1 MATTGI
7 NGWRFPSYSDSPDVP
22 RDLGLLAA
30 DISAW
35 VSTNPDLKGAT
46 GATGPRGYS
55 ILNGLTSPAS
65 NVGVDGD
72 FYINTISNSIFGP
85 KTAGAWG
92 NGTSLGGN
100 SVLNGTVDPVSA
112 NGSNGD
118 FYINTTSKTIFGPK
132 TNGSWPSGTSI
143 VGPQGTQGSTGTT
156 GAKGDAAATILVNST
171 TTSAPGTNAIVTNS
185 GTSSDVK
192 LDFTIP
198 RGADGAPGAPGAA
211 GAKGDAG
218 APGATPSLDPIS
230 TRISLT
236 MPNTSTTGVNSN
248 WYPLSTGL
256 YDLGKDATSGSARYW
271 KNIYSNGTVYAA
283 SVVASGNMFIQT
295 STIVSSDR
303 TLKNTIEESN
313 LGLNFINSL
322 KPVSYK
328 YNVGGINYTA
338 DDDGNQVE
346 TIVPGTRTH
355 YGLIAQEVKEALE
368 EAGVQDFGGWVEKED
383 STQALRYEEF
393 ISPLIKAVQELSA
406 RVKALEEA

>member
-22 RDLGLLAA
+22 RDLGALAT
-30 DISAW
+30 DIAAFIAA
-35 VSTNPDLKGAT
+35 NPGPQGT
-46 GATGPRGYS
+46 TGPRGS
-55 ILNGLTSPAS
+55 SVLNGSTDPVSGT
-65 NVGVDGD
+65 GVDGD
-72 FYINTISNSIFGP
+72 FYINTTSNSIFGP
-85 KTAGAWG
+85 KTSGAWG
-92 NGTSLGGN
+92 TGTGLGGN
-100 SVLNGTVDPVSA
+100 SVLNGTANPTSI
-112 NGSNGD
+112 NGSDGD
-118 FYINTTSKTIFGPK
+118 FYINTTTKTIFGPK
-132 TNGSWPSGTSI
+132 ASGAWPSGTSI
-143 VGPQGTQGSTGTT
+143 TGPTGATGSTGST
-156 GAKGDAAATILVNST
+156 GPKGDAAATILVNST
-171 TTSAPGTNAIVTNS
+171 TTSAPGTSALVSNS
-185 GTSSDVK
+185 GTSSNVK

-198 RGADGAPGAPGAA
+198 RGADGAAGAA
-211 GAKGDAG
+211 GATGPQGPA
-218 APGATPSLDPIS
+218 GATPSLDPIS

-256 YDLGKDATSGSARYW
+256 YDLGKDATSGAARYW

-283 SVVASGNMFIQT
+283 SVIASGNMFIQT

-303 TLKNTIEESN
+303 TLKNTIKESD
-313 LGLNFINSL
+313 LGLNFINAL

-328 YNVGGINYTA
+328 YNIGGINYTA
-338 DDDGNQVE
+338 DDDGNQIE

-355 YGLIAQEVKEALE
+355 YGLIAQEVKEALQ
-368 EAGVQDFGGWVEKED
+368 EAGVSDFGGWVEKED